1 MIQSRAPGLYHCGGG
16 TRVIS
21 SSASPLPPR
30 RGPTTDSDAGGHR
43 DWHPSSSRDCDRASR
58 RRLNETLRCGTGR
71 GLGAGLPPRPVSSGH
86 LPSPSRAD
94 PTRVGSD
101 RVGPGRVGPGRV
113 DRGAVVGGWVDAA
126 NSGAAGIRVPPARG
140 SLLVRRTVSKQH
152 AAPCPSSTLHRV
164 QAVSKPARAH
174 CACRLR
180 VHLRAVRVRP
190 QGHFLYGRS
199 NRARSSMGAPTA
211 RVPLWA
217 LRPRVFL
224 YGRSDRACSSM
235 GAPTARVP
243 LWALRPRV
251 FNRACALRGH

>member
-1 MIQSRAPGLYHCGGG
+1 MIS
-16 TRVIS
+16 I
-21 SSASPLPPR
+21 SASPLPPR
-30 RGPTTDSDAGGHR
+30 RSPTTDSDAGGHR
-43 DWHPSSSRDCDRASR
+43 DWHPSSSRDCGRASR
-58 RRLNETLRCGTGR
+58 RRLNEILRCGTGR
-71 GLGAGLPPRPVSSGH
+71 GLGAGLPPRPVSSGP

-101 RVGPGRVGPGRV
+101 RVGPGRVGPGRPWRCGRWLG
-113 DRGAVVGGWVDAA
+113 RGRQLWGGRDPSSSRPRAA
-126 NSGAAGIRVPPARG
+126 ACTPHRVQAARC
-140 SLLVRRTVSKQH
+140 TVSKQH

-164 QAVSKPARAH
+164 QAASKPARAH

-190 QGHFLYGRS
+190 QVHFLYGRS

-217 LRPRVFL
+217 LQ
-224 YGRSDRACSSM
+224 
-235 GAPTARVP
+235 
-243 LWALRPRV
+243 PRV